1 MSDVANGYNPSR
13 YRAIG
18 TTVKRYISLLATYVV
33 IAILVVALYAPW
45 GLALRPW
52 DYSILRAGASIIC
65 AIALLGTFGVSTWLA
80 LKDPDVKLL
89 EPAEILDDDQVL
101 DVLAEY
107 EDQPYVGPV
116 AREATEQ
123 IRRAEHLRERLLTAI
138 GHQFSEGS
146 LSWDRFS
153 GMVERARTQVLRNSA
168 YVANDVQSFDRAGY
182 ARELQLSRG
191 KSHKETQSLSLFER
205 SLADMREVLDA
216 NEQILFEMATL
227 EHEVKHLQADDTREG
242 ADATLEELKTLI
254 EDTRFYK

>member
-1 MSDVANGYNPSR
+1 
-13 YRAIG
+13 
-18 TTVKRYISLLATYVV
+18 
-33 IAILVVALYAPW
+33 VALYAPW

-65 AIALLGTFGVSTWLA
+65 AIALLGTFGTATWLA

-89 EPAEILDDDQVL
+89 EPADVLDDDQVL

-107 EDQPYVGPV
+107 EDQPYVGEI

-123 IRRAEHLRERLLTAI
+123 IRRAEHLRERLLKAI
-138 GHQFSEGS
+138 CHQFSEGS

-153 GMVERARTQVLRNSA
+153 SLTERARTQVLRNSA

-182 ARELQLSRG
+182 SRVQQRTRG
-191 KSHKETQSLSLFER
+191 KASENNQALSLYER
-205 SLADMREVLDA
+205 SLADMREVLEA

-242 ADATLEELKTLI
+242 ADATLEDLKALI
-254 EDTRFYK
+254 EETQYYK

>member
-1 MSDVANGYNPSR
+1 M
-13 YRAIG
+13 
-18 TTVKRYISLLATYVV
+18 KRYITLLATYVV

-65 AIALLGTFGVSTWLA
+65 AIALVGIFGTSTWLA

-89 EPAEILDDDQVL
+89 EPAEVLDDEQVI

-107 EDQPYVGPV
+107 EDQPYVGEI

-123 IRRAEHLRERLLTAI
+123 IRRAEQLRGRLLKAI

-153 GMVERARTQVLRNSA
+153 SLAERARTQVLRNSA

-182 ARELQLSRG
+182 TRELQHAKG
-191 KSHKETQSLSLFER
+191 KANKDSQAISLYER

-242 ADATLEELKTLI
+242 ADATLEELKALI
-254 EDTRFYK
+254 EDTQYYK